1 MAAEIPDGNL
11 FMACRRPVREA
22 FSPLPD
28 GYFLRPPRREELPL
42 WMDLHFDGP
51 ETARQYRPYM
61 ERYFAQVYAPHGDLF
76 FERCRL
82 LCAPDGEVA
91 GTCFVWKA
99 YGRVNTVHWFKVK
112 REREGAGWGGRSSRP
127 SSPRLGRKT
136 SRSACTPSRGAA
148 APSSC
153 TATLASAFSPTRSSA
168 EGQTIWSRAFPS
180 CGRSCRRRPSG
191 GCSLTQRLPPCLQL
205 RGVRRYMNFEG

>member
-28 GYFLRPPRREELPL
+28 GYFLQPPRREELPL

-91 GTCFVWKA
+91 GSCFVWKA
-99 YGRVNTVHWFKVK
+99 YGRVSTVHWFKVK
-112 REREGAGWGGRSSRP
+112 REREGRGLGRALLSAVLAPLGEEDLPVCLHTQPGSCRAIKLYSDFGFRLLTDPVIGGRANDLEQSLPFLRKVMP
-127 SSPRLGRKT
+127 PEAFGRLQFDTAPPALLAAAGSSPVHE
-136 SRSACTPSRGAA
+136 
-148 APSSC
+148 
-153 TATLASAFSPTRSSA
+153 F
-168 EGQTIWSRAFPS
+168 
-180 CGRSCRRRPSG
+180 
-191 GCSLTQRLPPCLQL
+191 
-205 RGVRRYMNFEG
+205 